1 MSGFKGFSGVIKCIF
16 FNFEGVNWVSKSVA
30 LHPLGR
36 LCCNLSLCKRKL
48 MKVKEMFRNPKTT
61 NKSATVHLQEK
72 KIKMLTFK
80 FRN

>member
-1 MSGFKGFSGVIKCIF
+1 
-16 FNFEGVNWVSKSVA
+16 
-30 LHPLGR
+30 
-36 LCCNLSLCKRKL
+36 